1 MKKIIQYKELK
12 IGLKTNDELLY
23 RNLLKDYNNI
33 FEFKEYNELDFNII
47 NINICKDFKV
57 YNKYLYKLKEE
68 RKRRDVYIYRNEIII
83 IIDNDKTRV
92 FIVYDKLTYN
102 KLGDIENVIIN
113 IFKIL
118 FKKDGFFLLRAAVVS
133 LENNGILILEENVG
147 DRIPILFRV
156 TRRRI

>member
-23 RNLLKDYNNI
+23 INLLKDYNNI

-68 RKRRDVYIYRNEIII
+68 RKRKDVYIYRNEIII
-83 IIDNDKTRV
+83 IIDNDKARV